1 MVLPTGFALPPL
13 PYLVAL
19 VGGTFLL
26 AALLVA
32 LEPPVDQRTVVAL
45 APWMA
50 VGGAMHALGQPP
62 IELYDAT
69 LAPLFGTPSVYL
81 TTFIL
86 TAGVWLV
93 LSMLGVRIG
102 HDGNIS
108 RNLGLVGTAILTVIL
123 LLSGVTA
130 LRSGLIAPVWPALSV
145 IVSLF
150 VAAITVLVL
159 ALWRTPMII
168 RARYAA
174 PTVIGAHVLD
184 GVSTAVGTDV
194 LGVGERSP
202 LPRLIMEFAGT
213 LPTAAV
219 IGSGWLFVLVK
230 ILVAAAVVVLMDDYL
245 NEEPVEASLL
255 LALVAAVGIGP
266 ATNNIVLF
274 LFAG

>member
-130 LRSGLIAPVWPALSV
+130 LRSDLIAPVWPALSV

>member
-32 LEPPVDQRTVVAL
+32 LEPPVDQQTVVAL